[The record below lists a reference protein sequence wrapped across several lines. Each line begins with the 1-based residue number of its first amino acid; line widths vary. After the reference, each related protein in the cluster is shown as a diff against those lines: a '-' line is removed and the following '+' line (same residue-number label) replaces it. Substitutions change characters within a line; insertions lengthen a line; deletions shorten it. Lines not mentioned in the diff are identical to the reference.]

1 MQVVAVDKTLIT
13 KRVACVGVGLIGH
26 GWATLFA
33 WKGYDVAIYD
43 INDASTRKALHGI
56 KQNLILLSK
65 EDLLGKESLE
75 ACYRRVKVAKS
86 LDVAVSDAQYIQES
100 VYEKYK
106 IKKEVFKMVDRYAPK
121 DAIIAS
127 SSSTLKMTNIQ
138 KSANNPERCVL
149 VHPWNPTYLMPLVE
163 IVSGKKTSK
172 ETVKNAKEFMTKLG
186 KVAIVQ
192 KKEVNGT
199 IGNRLAAALWRE
211 AIDLVYKDVA
221 ELEDIDKA
229 VNAGPGMRWAIIG
242 PHLSYHLG
250 GGSGGIEY
258 YLHHIGPT
266 MASRWRTLAKWTSI
280 PPAAEKKI
288 IEGMKRTKILKE
300 KSIDEVMEWRDRR
313 LAILLKSLYDQ

>member
-1 MQVVAVDKTLIT
+1 LIKTST
-13 KRVACVGVGLIGH
+13 PKQVACVGVGLIGH

-43 INDASTRKALHGI
+43 ASDVSTRKALSRI
-56 KQNLILLSK
+56 KQNLVFLRKEGLLKRDSP
-65 EDLLGKESLE
+65 E
-75 ACYRRVKVAKS
+75 ACFRRIKVSKNI
-86 LDVAVSDAQYIQES
+86 DDAVNNSQYIQES

-106 IKKEVFKMVDRYAPK
+106 TKKEVFKMIDRFAPK
-121 DAIIAS
+121 NAIIAS
-127 SSSTLKMTNIQ
+127 SSSTLKMSNIQ
-138 KSANNPERCVL
+138 KSADSPERCIL
-149 VHPWNPTYLMPLVE
+149 VHPWNPTHLMPLVE
-163 IVSGKKTSK
+163 IVAGKKTSK
-172 ETVKNAKEFMTKLG
+172 KTVEVTKEFMTKLG

-211 AIDLVYKDVA
+211 AIDLVYKGVV

-229 VNAGPGMRWAIIG
+229 VNAGPGMRWAVIG

-266 MASRWRTLAKWTSI
+266 MASRWRSLAKWVAI
-280 PPAAEKKI
+280 PQAAENKIVEGVKK
-288 IEGMKRTKILKE
+288 TKILQE
-300 KSIDEVMEWRDRR
+300 KSIDDVVKWRDKR
-313 LAILLKSLYDQ
+313 LALLLKSLYNQ